1 MMTEQQ
7 SEKQNGVVQYLE
19 KVTQLQHKVIA
30 EQRGMLCDIA
40 AKMAEVI
47 ASKGR
52 IFLFG
57 TGHSHILTEEA
68 YFRAG
73 GVAAAVPMF
82 RPMILMLHEG
92 ARMSSHLE
100 RIPEL
105 ATGILDEYAPEAGE
119 LLFVYAD
126 SGSNALPVQMAIE
139 AGDRGVTVVGVG
151 SLKYAQ
157 IAPMSVVG
165 KKLYEVVDYFI
176 DNGGTPGDALIKLSD
191 VRWRVAASS
200 TVVGATIWHCL
211 LTETVR
217 RLAQK
222 VEDVPVF
229 ASYNMEGAPDHNE
242 DVLETWSRINPH
254 LPSHGLEKGIGEL
267 D

>member
-7 SEKQNGVVQYLE
+7 SEKQDGVVQYLE
-19 KVTQLQHKVIA
+19 KVTQLQRKVVA
-30 EQRGMLCDIA
+30 EQRGMLCEIA

-100 RIPEL
+100 RVPEL
-105 ATGILDEYAPEAGE
+105 ATGILDDYAPEAGE

-126 SGSNALPVQMAIE
+126 SASNALPVQMAIE
-139 AGDRGVTVVGVG
+139 ARERGVVVVGIG
-151 SLKYAQ
+151 SLKYARV
-157 IAPMSVVG
+157 APMSVVG
-165 KKLYEVVDYFI
+165 KKLDEVVDYFV
-176 DNGGTPGDALIKLSD
+176 DNGGTAGDALIELPD

-200 TVVGATIWHCL
+200 TVVGATLWNCL

-217 RLAQK
+217 RLAQTM
-222 VEDVPVF
+222 EDVPVF
-229 ASYNMEGAPDHNE
+229 ASFNMEGAPDHNE
-242 DVLETWSRINPH
+242 DVLRRWSRINPH
-254 LPSHGLEKGIGEL
+254 LPAHGLEKGVGEL